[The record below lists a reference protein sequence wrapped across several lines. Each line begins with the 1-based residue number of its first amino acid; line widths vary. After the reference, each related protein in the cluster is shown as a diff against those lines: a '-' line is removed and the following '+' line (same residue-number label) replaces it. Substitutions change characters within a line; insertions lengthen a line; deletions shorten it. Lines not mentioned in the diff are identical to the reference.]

1 MPSYDDAGRHREPR
15 ARRHHRSESSGDSP
29 RKRKESSS
37 RLRGTSSHAL
47 SIDALA
53 QLNAAGAVASTTGE
67 SSNVRPQEDRRR
79 ERREREREREQSE
92 GRGQGRGERADR
104 EERREARREKEERR
118 ERRKQREKRDRQQAA
133 EREARR
139 QEQEEQER
147 REREEGLGRR
157 DSRRVSETRRR
168 QSREVYETS
177 RTRSEDRRRRH
188 RDEDHERERQRKPQS
203 RGGRGSGRDY
213 TDDERREKHTSYD
226 RYDHYE
232 AHDKNG
238 QRQSMDRTTKHYYI
252 DHEDD
257 DPEDDEGY
265 DRVEAGGAADRR
277 HRARRDRRIPSGAV
291 LEEGRSRGLRK
302 TSAGRTAA
310 AAAAAGAGVG
320 AAVAAAGGGGGGGGG
335 IFGRWRGHLRGGF
348 GGLSSRG
355 SNNSSVTRDS
365 IERSKEEQLYYAK
378 QRQTPPWTRKKKLII
393 FGGIGGALLII
404 LIAVVAVVVSKK
416 HSSSSGDSTSSSTS
430 GCTGL
435 ACISPSDIPAD
446 APSYLNPYVWVSVTD
461 FNLTY
466 TNETVGGLPVM
477 GLNTSYDDSKA
488 ANSKTKPLNE
498 AWGSYTTTPARG
510 VNLGGWLSIEPFI
523 TPSLFNFNSR
533 LGIIDEYTMCSYLG
547 TTKCA
552 STLENHYATF
562 VTESTFEEIAAA
574 GLDHVR
580 IPFSY
585 WAVEVYDGDPYLFR
599 TSWRYL
605 LRGIE
610 WARKN
615 GLRVNL
621 DLHGLPGSQNG
632 WNHSGRQ
639 GVIGW
644 MNGTDGD
651 LNVQRSLDV
660 HDKLS
665 QFFAQP
671 RYKYIIS
678 HYGLANEPRMTFLPM
693 STVMNWTQTA
703 AAIVRKN
710 GLNNDT
716 LIVFGDGFY
725 GLDKWQG
732 QPNNYN
738 LVLDVH
744 QYEIFNNAQ
753 LVYTHAEK
761 IEYACSDWTEQ
772 TEESMDTATGYGPTI
787 VAEWSQADTDCAT
800 YLGNVGNGNRWTGTY
815 DVGNASLN
823 ALTPMCPLQNQ
834 TCSCTNANADPSTYS
849 DVYKSFLLTFAE
861 AQMDSFEKGMGWWYW
876 TWDTESAT
884 QWSYKQGM
892 AAGVLP
898 TDATTRSFSC
908 SSGSVPSFDGL
919 PEYY

>member
-1 MPSYDDAGRHREPR
+1 M
-15 ARRHHRSESSGDSP
+15 
-29 RKRKESSS
+29 
-37 RLRGTSSHAL
+37 
-47 SIDALA
+47 
-53 QLNAAGAVASTTGE
+53 
-67 SSNVRPQEDRRR
+67 
-79 ERREREREREQSE
+79 
-92 GRGQGRGERADR
+92 
-104 EERREARREKEERR
+104 
-118 ERRKQREKRDRQQAA
+118 
-133 EREARR
+133 
-139 QEQEEQER
+139 
-147 REREEGLGRR
+147 
-157 DSRRVSETRRR
+157 
-168 QSREVYETS
+168 
-177 RTRSEDRRRRH
+177 
-188 RDEDHERERQRKPQS
+188 
-203 RGGRGSGRDY
+203 
-213 TDDERREKHTSYD
+213 
-226 RYDHYE
+226 
-232 AHDKNG
+232 
-238 QRQSMDRTTKHYYI
+238 
-252 DHEDD
+252 
-257 DPEDDEGY
+257 
-265 DRVEAGGAADRR
+265 
-277 HRARRDRRIPSGAV
+277 
-291 LEEGRSRGLRK
+291 
-302 TSAGRTAA
+302 
-310 AAAAAGAGVG
+310 
-320 AAVAAAGGGGGGGGG
+320 
-335 IFGRWRGHLRGGF
+335 
-348 GGLSSRG
+348 
-355 SNNSSVTRDS
+355 
-365 IERSKEEQLYYAK
+365 
-378 QRQTPPWTRKKKLII
+378 II
-393 FGGIGGALLII
+393 I
-404 LIAVVAVVVSKK
+404 IAVVAAVVSNK
-416 HSSSSGDSTSSSTS
+416 HHSGSSGGSSSNSTSS
-430 GCTGL
+430 GATGL
-435 ACISPSDIPAD
+435 GSISPSSIPAD

-466 TNETVGGLPVM
+466 TNETVGGLPIM

-498 AWGSYTTTPARG
+498 AWGSYATTPARG

-523 TPSLFNFNSR
+523 TPSLFDFNSR
-533 LGIIDEYTMCSYLG
+533 LGIIDEYTMCAYLG
-547 TTKCA
+547 ETKCA
-552 STLENHYATF
+552 ITLENHYASF
-562 VTESTFEEIAAA
+562 VTESTFAEIAAA

-610 WARKN
+610 WARKY

-621 DLHGLPGSQNG
+621 DMHGLPGSQNG

-671 RYKYIIS
+671 RYKNIIS
-678 HYGLANEPRMTFLPM
+678 HYGLANEPRMTFLPI
-693 STVMNWTQTA
+693 STVMNWTETA

-710 GLNNDT
+710 GVNNDT

-744 QYEIFNNAQ
+744 QYEIFNNGQ

-761 IEYACSDWTEQ
+761 IEYACSGWTEQ
-772 TEESMDTATGYGPTI
+772 TEQSMDTSTGYGPTI
-787 VAEWSQADTDCAT
+787 VAEWSQADTDCAQ

-815 DVGNASLN
+815 DVGDASLN

-849 DVYKSFLLTFAE
+849 DAYKSFLLSFAE

-876 TWDTESAT
+876 TWDTETAT

-892 AAGVLP
+892 AAGILP
-898 TDATTRSFSC
+898 KDASTRSFSC
-908 SSGSVPSFDGL
+908 SSGAVPAFDGL